1 MTAANL
7 RLVSEADP
15 QADLSLPGWVYRD
28 AEFFEAEKAA
38 IFRPSWQIACHVNDI
53 PGVGDWHS
61 FEFIGESLLVIR
73 GDDGAVRG
81 FTNVCRHRGSR
92 LVDGAQGCAKK
103 LVCPYHAWTYELDGR
118 LSGVPAKAD
127 YPGLRLEEHGLKR
140 VDTEIWQG
148 FVFIR
153 LEDRGGPSVAEMM
166 APHLA
171 EIAPYRF
178 LELRPLGRVTLR
190 PRSVN
195 WKNIADNYSDHLHV
209 PIAHP
214 GLKRMFGRDYFVEAG
229 PHVDRL
235 WGDMADRDA
244 SWSERLYRRHLP
256 RVDGLDDTGH
266 TRWLYFKLWPN
277 FALELH
283 PDQVGFMQFLPL
295 TATTSLIRDIG
306 YGLPDDRRAMKAARY
321 LNGRINRLV
330 NAEDTA
336 LITRV
341 QKGMDSGSYVQ
352 GPLGR
357 SEVCLRSFAGKLR
370 ALIPEAREPQPP
382 AAGWTRG

>member
-1 MTAANL
+1 MSV
-7 RLVSEADP
+7 RLVTTPATDP

-38 IFRPSWQIACHVNDI
+38 VLRPSWQVVCHLSDVAR
-53 PGVGDWHS
+53 PGDWHA
-61 FEFIGESLLVIR
+61 FEFIGESVIVVR
-73 GDDGAVRG
+73 GDDGVVRG

-92 LVDGAQGCAKK
+92 LVDGSSGCAKK

-118 LSGVPAKAD
+118 LSGVPAKSD
-127 YPGLRLEEHGLKR
+127 YPDLRLDSHGLQP
-140 VDTEIWQG
+140 VESEVWQG

-153 LEDRGGPSVAEMM
+153 LENQGGASVAEMM

-178 LELRPLGRVTLR
+178 PDLQPLGRVTLR
-190 PRSVN
+190 PRAVN
-195 WKNIADNYSDHLHV
+195 WKNIGDNYSDHLHV

-214 GLKRMFGRDYFVEAG
+214 GLKRLFGQDYLIEAG

-235 WGDMADRDA
+235 WGDIGSRET
-244 SWSERLYRRHLP
+244 SWSERAYKKHLP
-256 RVDGLDDTGH
+256 RVDGLDDTAH
-266 TRWLYFKLWPN
+266 RRWLYFKLWPN
-277 FALELH
+277 FAFELH

-295 TATTSLIRDIG
+295 TATTSVIRDIG
-306 YGLPDDRRAMKAARY
+306 YALPDDRREMQAARY

-336 LITRV
+336 LINRV
-341 QKGMDSGSYVQ
+341 QAGMASGSYVQ

-357 SEVCLRSFAGKLR
+357 SEVCLRSFAAKLR
-370 ALIPEAREPQPP
+370 AAVPEARHTAPP
-382 AAGWTRG
+382 AAGWSAR